1 MLTQPSFGRR
11 LKQLRQQ
18 RDKTQSDL
26 TGPGMSSAYLSRL
39 ESGARPPTERA
50 VSILAERL
58 GVPTSAFDATDP
70 SDLVDVLAAVLAA
83 GDESDPARRMLESA
97 LTHSEHVDAG
107 LRWQAYAHL
116 AQLLT
121 ASGERAEAYTMLTS
135 LVTLSDELGH
145 SILQVHSRLLL
156 ARCQRDLGE
165 ANPARGTAL
174 EALRIGREA
183 SLDSQDML
191 RCRLLLASVTAEL
204 GDLAEAFRL
213 SEEACSQLSAETGV
227 LAAQVLW
234 TAATVATR
242 QGNHALSTTYLERAI
257 AALSSREDPVLWMRL
272 RHAAAALALQ
282 ALPPDLETTQR
293 YLDEARPALNLV
305 GTAQHHQE
313 HIFLQAQLA
322 YAQGE
327 YDQAA
332 NLCDQAAADKEQLN
346 FRDRI
351 RMEMLHEQIRAKL
364 SDPTA
369 LDRLRALA
377 AQAQAHGML
386 DLTAE
391 VWRAAAETQA

>member
-18 RDKTQSDL
+18 QDKTQSDL
-26 TGPGMSSAYLSRL
+26 TSPGMSSTYLSRL

-50 VSILAERL
+50 VAILAERL
-58 GVPTSAFDATDP
+58 GVPVSAFDTTDP
-70 SDLVDVLAAVLAA
+70 SDLVDVLAAVQAT
-83 GDESDPARRMLESA
+83 GDESDHARRMLESA
-97 LTHSEHVDAG
+97 LSRSEHADTG

-116 AQLLT
+116 AQILT
-121 ASGERAEAYTMLTS
+121 ASGERTEARGTLTT

-145 SILQVHSRLLL
+145 AVLQVHSRLQL

-165 ANPARGTAL
+165 ADPARLTAL
-174 EALRIGREA
+174 AALRIGHEA
-183 SLDSQDML
+183 ALDSQDML

-213 SEEACSQLSAETGV
+213 SEEACAKLGSETGV
-227 LAAQVLW
+227 LAAQALW
-234 TAATVATR
+234 TAATVSTR
-242 QGNHALSTTYLERAI
+242 QGNHDLSTSFLDRAM
-257 AALSSREDPVLWMRL
+257 AALSSHDDPVLWMRL

-282 ALPPDLETTQR
+282 ALPPDLDKTQR

-313 HIFLQAQLA
+313 HAFLQAQLA

-327 YDQAA
+327 YTEASS
-332 NLCDQAAADKEQLN
+332 LCEQAAASRDLLN
-346 FRDRI
+346 FRD
-351 RMEMLHEQIRAKL
+351 QIRLQMLQEQVRAKQ
-364 SDPTA
+364 SDPAA

-391 VWRAAAETQA
+391 LWRAVAETQT